1 MSNNKEII
9 QLSKATNRKGIIKME
24 LQEKIR
30 EAADYILN
38 KTEIRPEIA
47 LILGSGLGSLADEIE
62 DAVYFPYRDIPHF
75 PVSTVEGHAG
85 RLVIG
90 ILEGKKVVAMQGRF
104 HYYEGYD
111 MEEVT
116 FPVRVMKLLGV
127 EKLIVTNA
135 AGAVNK
141 SFNPGDLMLISDHL
155 NLTGDNPL
163 IGRNLE
169 KFGPRFPDMSN
180 AYDKDLRDKVKKGAK
195 SINIELQEGVYV
207 AMSGPT
213 YETPAEV
220 RMVRILGG
228 DAVGMSTVP
237 EVIIAAHSGIK
248 VAGISC
254 MTNMA
259 AGILEQPLDHKEVIE
274 TSEMVREKFIKLM
287 KNIVKEI

>member
-1 MSNNKEII
+1 LDLYNKM
-9 QLSKATNRKGIIKME
+9 K
-24 LQEKIR
+24 
-30 EAADYILN
+30 EAADYIVEKL
-38 KTEIRPEIA
+38 KVKPEIG
-47 LILGSGLGSLADEIE
+47 LILGSGLGGIADQIE
-62 DAVYFPYRDIPHF
+62 DAEHYSYGDIPHF

-85 RLVIG
+85 KLVIG
-90 ILEGKKVVAMQGRF
+90 TLEGKKVVAMQGRF
-104 HYYEGYD
+104 HYYEGYK

-155 NLTGDNPL
+155 NLIGDNPL
-163 IGRNLE
+163 IGKNLNE
-169 KFGPRFPDMSN
+169 FGTRFPDMSN
-180 AYDKDLRDKVKKGAK
+180 AYDKNLREKVREIAK
-195 SINIELQEGVYV
+195 SLNISLQEGVYA

-220 RMVRILGG
+220 RMVHILGG

-237 EVIIAAHSGIK
+237 EVIIAIHSGIK
-248 VAGISC
+248 VVGISC

-259 AGILEQPLDHKEVIE
+259 SGILDQPLNHEEVVE
-274 TSEMVREKFIKLM
+274 TSRRVRETFINLM
-287 KNIVKEI
+287 RNVIKEI